1 MIQVLTVGQ
10 SKRMIN
16 DPQKFATEFLEN
28 SASYLNANSA
38 AKNIEFGRRTICLQL
53 NENDYIGT
61 LVLKSFIESN
71 SIDPKFVLQIWRST
85 EVIELPSLT
94 WAQNYLSN
102 DNALS
107 FSLTKPFKIA
117 FDISQGFIFVY
128 DTSAKLGSIWIA
140 PDRQVSLNSFVTPF
154 RLMLSWMAEDF
165 DAEIVHASSVCF
177 ENKGLIFN
185 GPSGSGKSTLALLC
199 LLNGYPM
206 MADDVVL
213 VEAERIYSVYRY
225 AKVDTQKNPLDIS
238 QITTFKME
246 NSSESK
252 EIIDLENFGEKFIKE
267 TALSTII
274 LPIFAHLNHYERLS
288 TSDAVKLMA
297 PNSMRELMGGT
308 ANNFKRLV
316 KIVSGVPVFRL
327 ALSANN
333 EKNMASLT
341 ELVGSL

>member
-1 MIQVLTVGQ
+1 
-10 SKRMIN
+10 MIN
-16 DPQKFATEFLEN
+16 HPQKFASEFLEN

-38 AKNIEFGRRTICLQL
+38 PKTIEFGQRAIRIQV
-53 NENDYIGT
+53 NESDYIGT
-61 LVLKSFIESN
+61 LVLKSFLESN
-71 SIDPKFVLQIWRST
+71 SIDPEFVLQIWRT
-85 EVIELPSLT
+85 TDEIDLPSLT
-94 WAQNYLSN
+94 WAQNFLSN
-102 DNALS
+102 DHALS
-107 FSLTKPFKIA
+107 FSVTKPYRIA
-117 FDISQGFIFVY
+117 FDKSQGFIFVY
-128 DTSAKLGSIWIA
+128 DTLEKFGSIWVA
-140 PDRQVSLNSFVTPF
+140 PDQQISLNSFVTPF

-165 DAEIVHASSVCF
+165 DAEIVHASSVSF
-177 ENKGLIFN
+177 EDKGLIFN

-213 VEAERIYSVYRY
+213 VEGERIYSVYRY

-252 EIIDLENFGEKFIKE
+252 EIIDLANFGEKFIKE
-267 TALSTII
+267 SVLSAVI

-316 KIVSGVPVFRL
+316 KIVSDVPVFRL
-327 ALSANN
+327 ALSTNN
-333 EKNMASLT
+333 EKNMASLN